1 MPRFASFDGAGIA
14 FTLIGEGRPT
24 LLLHGFLANAALNFV
39 QPGIARR
46 VATLGRQVILPDLRG
61 HGASD
66 APEAASAYP
75 PDALAMDQAAL
86 LMHLDITDF
95 DLVGYSLGAR
105 TAMRMLV
112 RGARPK
118 RVVLGGM
125 GDSGILNVAAR
136 RAFFADGIQ
145 NGAGARNPQA
155 GAFLQAMIA
164 ERGLNPKA
172 MLNVLGQQV
181 DTTAAELAAIE
192 TPMLIVS
199 GADDAD
205 NGSAEKLA
213 ELVPGAIAKR
223 VPGNHLTAV
232 TAPELGE
239 AIAGFLG

>member
-1 MPRFASFDGAGIA
+1 MPRFASFDGTELA
-14 FTLIGEGRPT
+14 FTVIGEGRPT
-24 LLLHGFLANAALNFV
+24 LVLHGFLANADLNFV
-39 QPGIARR
+39 QPGIAGRIEN
-46 VATLGRQVILPDLRG
+46 LHRQVILPDLRG

-66 APEAASAYP
+66 APEDEAAYP
-75 PDALAMDQAAL
+75 PDALAMDQEAL
-86 LMHLDITDF
+86 LRHLGISDY

-125 GDSGILNVAAR
+125 GDSGIMNVGAR
-136 RAFFADGIQ
+136 RAFFADGIL
-145 NGAGARNPQA
+145 NGANAKHPQA
-155 GAFLQAMIA
+155 GAYIQGSIA

-172 MLNVLGQQV
+172 MLNVLAQQV
-181 DTTAAELAAIE
+181 DTSAAELATIDV
-192 TPMLIVS
+192 PMLIVS
-199 GADDAD
+199 GEDDAD

-213 ELVPGAIAKR
+213 GFLPNAISKR

-232 TAPELGE
+232 MTPELGR